1 MGLLKASIIV
11 SLSIFLANMIYKFKK
26 KLKNFPLLGD
36 LFHLKNFYLY
46 SIIFIM
52 TFMLLLF

>member
-1 MGLLKASIIV
+1 MGLIKATIILSV
-11 SLSIFLANMIYKFKK
+11 SIFLANLIYKFKK

-36 LFHLKNFYLY
+36 LFYMKNFYLY

-52 TFMLLLF
+52 SFMLLLF